1 MSAPLNSSV
10 LRLLDG
16 GMGRELMRIGAPF
29 RVPEWSA
36 LALLEAPEFVFTAHK
51 AFIDAG
57 ARVITSNSYALVPF
71 HIGLQRFTEQG
82 LALAELA
89 GQMARKAAQQADQQV
104 TVAGSLPPALG
115 SYRPDL
121 FDHDQSVAIHR
132 TLIAG
137 LDAHVDVWLAE
148 TQSSIAEVRAVREA
162 LAGNAKPLWLSFT
175 LEDSEQGVP
184 RLRSGETVAE
194 AVAVA
199 IELDAKAVLFNCS
212 QPEVMAAALGVARQA
227 LENAQ
232 ATVELG
238 VYANAFPVMQ
248 VEEEGAD
255 TTLHDIREDLGPDA
269 YAKWADLWVAQGAS
283 IIGGCC
289 GIGPEHIAELRRHF
303 ELA

>member
-1 MSAPLNSSV
+1 MSAPLNSPA

-36 LALLEAPEFVFTAHK
+36 LALIEAPEFVYTAHK
-51 AFIDAG
+51 AFVDAG

-71 HIGLQRFTEQG
+71 HIGPERFAEQG

-89 GQMARKAAQQADQQV
+89 GQMARKAAREGQSV

-121 FDHDQSVAIHR
+121 FNHDQSVAIHR

-137 LDAHVDVWLAE
+137 LGVHVDVWLAE

-162 LAGNAKPLWLSFT
+162 LADDAKPLWLSFT

-199 IELDAKAVLFNCS
+199 VELNASAVLFNCS
-212 QPEVMAAALGVARQA
+212 QPEVMAAALEVARKTLQD
-227 LENAQ
+227 AQ
-232 ATVELG
+232 ADLELG

-248 VEEEGAD
+248 VEDEGAD

-269 YAKWADLWVAQGAS
+269 YAKWADLWVQKGAS

-289 GIGPEHIAELRRHF
+289 GIGPEHIAELRQHF
-303 ELA
+303 KLA

>member
-1 MSAPLNSSV
+1 MSAPLNSPA

-36 LALLEAPEFVFTAHK
+36 LALIEAPEFVYTAHK
-51 AFIDAG
+51 AFVDAG

-71 HIGLQRFTEQG
+71 HIGPERFAEQG

-89 GQMARKAAQQADQQV
+89 GQMARKAAREGQSV

-121 FDHDQSVAIHR
+121 FNHDQSVAIHC

-137 LDAHVDVWLAE
+137 LGVHVDVWLAE

-162 LAGNAKPLWLSFT
+162 LADDAKPLWLSFT

-199 IELDAKAVLFNCS
+199 VELNASAVLFNCS
-212 QPEVMAAALGVARQA
+212 QPEVMAAALEVARKT
-227 LENAQ
+227 LEDAQ
-232 ATVELG
+232 ADLELG

-248 VEEEGAD
+248 VEDEGAD

-269 YAKWADLWVAQGAS
+269 YAKWADLWVQKGAS

-289 GIGPEHIAELRRHF
+289 GIGPEHIAELRQHF
-303 ELA
+303 KLA

>member
-1 MSAPLNSSV
+1 MSAPLNSPA

-36 LALLEAPEFVFTAHK
+36 LALIEAPEFVYTAHK
-51 AFIDAG
+51 AFVDAG

-71 HIGLQRFTEQG
+71 HIGPERFAEQG

-89 GQMARKAAQQADQQV
+89 GQMARKAAREGQSV

-121 FDHDQSVAIHR
+121 FNHDQSVAIHR

-137 LDAHVDVWLAE
+137 LSAHVDVWLAE

-162 LAGNAKPLWLSFT
+162 LADDAKPLWLSFT

-199 IELDAKAVLFNCS
+199 VELNARTVLFNCS
-212 QPEVMAAALGVARQA
+212 QPEVMAAALEVARKTLQD
-227 LENAQ
+227 AQ
-232 ATVELG
+232 ADLELG

-248 VEEEGAD
+248 VEDEGAD
-255 TTLHDIREDLGPDA
+255 TTLHDIRDDLGPDA
-269 YAKWADLWVAQGAS
+269 YAKWADLWVQQGAS

-289 GIGPEHIAELRRHF
+289 GIGPEHIAELRQHF
-303 ELA
+303 KLA

>member
-1 MSAPLNSSV
+1 MSAPLISPA

-36 LALLEAPEFVFTAHK
+36 LALIEAPEFVYTAHK
-51 AFIDAG
+51 AFVDAG

-71 HIGLQRFTEQG
+71 HIGPQRFAEQG

-89 GQMARKAAQQADQQV
+89 GQMARKAAQAGQDV

-121 FDHDQSVAIHR
+121 FDHDQSVAIHG

-137 LDAHVDVWLAE
+137 LSAHVDVWLAE

-162 LAGNAKPLWLSFT
+162 LDDDAKPLWLSFT

-199 IELDAKAVLFNCS
+199 IELNARAVLFNCS
-212 QPEVMAAALGVARQA
+212 QPEVMAAALEVARKTLESGQA
-227 LENAQ
+227 AL
-232 ATVELG
+232 ELG

-248 VEEEGAD
+248 VEDEGAA

-269 YAKWADLWVAQGAS
+269 YAKWADLWVQQGAS

-289 GIGPEHIAELRRHF
+289 GIGPEHIAELRSHF
-303 ELA
+303 KLA